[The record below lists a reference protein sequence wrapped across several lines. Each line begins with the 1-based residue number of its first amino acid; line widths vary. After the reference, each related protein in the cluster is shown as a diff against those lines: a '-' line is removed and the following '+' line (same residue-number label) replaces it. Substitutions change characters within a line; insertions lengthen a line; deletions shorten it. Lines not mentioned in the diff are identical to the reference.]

1 MIQIVFD
8 VFDRLLASCLFQDCK
23 IHSFLK
29 VDLRFMFFDVL
40 GDPIFDNG
48 RQLVDS
54 AVRLCDDIE
63 DIVRALLLFA
73 RFDA

>member
-1 MIQIVFD
+1 
-8 VFDRLLASCLFQDCK
+8 
-23 IHSFLK
+23 
-29 VDLRFMFFDVL
+29 MFFDVL

-54 AVRLCDDIE
+54 AVRPSDDIE
-63 DIVRALLLFA
+63 DIVCALLLFA